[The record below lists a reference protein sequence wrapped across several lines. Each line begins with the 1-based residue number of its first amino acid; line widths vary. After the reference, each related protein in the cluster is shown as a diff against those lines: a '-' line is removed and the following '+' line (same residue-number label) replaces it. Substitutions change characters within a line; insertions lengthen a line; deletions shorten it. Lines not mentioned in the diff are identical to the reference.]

1 MQMETSA
8 TLRQVEASECSKPID
23 IYSYVGIICCIIAAN
38 IDGETNLKVREA
50 PASLLD
56 FLGAVISEGYVSV

>member
-1 MQMETSA
+1 MNARNQF
-8 TLRQVEASECSKPID
+8 TL
-23 IYSYVGIICCIIAAN
+23 YSNVGIICCIIAAN

>member
-1 MQMETSA
+1 METSA
-8 TLRQVEASECSKPID
+8 ILRQVPIR
-23 IYSYVGIICCIIAAN
+23 VFGFCITIKKKCLTHIHIHIAAN

-56 FLGAVISEGYVSV
+56 HLGQVISEG

>member
-1 MQMETSA
+1 MNARNQF
-8 TLRQVEASECSKPID
+8 TLYGNI
-23 IYSYVGIICCIIAAN
+23 GIICCIIAAN